1 MPPNSIPIKLT
12 PYSGSTTDGSDDET
26 RLSTALIESGAVV
39 LRQLL
44 ELKDK
49 GWKNESAE
57 RHFHNQRQTADN
69 ASPNLNAIWFGRM
82 KGVLREIDQQLDCV
96 PSYGALEFLDL
107 GCCPGGFSSHVLDK
121 NHDATGY
128 GISLP
133 VVDGGHE
140 FTLEHYHRSRFELM
154 YQNLTY
160 YQLSPSNLDDPRLQN
175 LPSEI
180 TSPTFDLVLLDG
192 HQLRTQSSAL
202 PWDKDRLLISQL
214 IISLEAVKEGGT
226 IVAKLPLPHRPI
238 SAKILH
244 LFKILSSE
252 VLAWKPKSMHGNR
265 GTFYAVAKG
274 IGRGPKGS
282 RMSGLILELRALWAS
297 LTFGGEEGLGR
308 FINPGD
314 FDFLITTD
322 DLIAHHL
329 GWLTSLGT
337 PLWQVQEEALQC
349 FFRKKN
355 II

>member
-49 GWKNESAE
+49 
-57 RHFHNQRQTADN
+57 
-69 ASPNLNAIWFGRM
+69 
-82 KGVLREIDQQLDCV
+82 LDCV

-160 YQLSPSNLDDPRLQN
+160 YQLGPSNFDDPRLQN
-175 LPSEI
+175 LPSGI
-180 TSPTFDLVLLDG
+180 TSHTFDLVLLDG
-192 HQLRTQSSAL
+192 HQLCTQSSAL

-274 IGRGPKGS
+274 IGRGPEGS
-282 RMSGLILELRALWAS
+282 RMSSLILELRALWAS
-297 LTFGGEEGLGR
+297 STFGGEGLGR

-337 PLWQVQEEALQC
+337 PLAGS
-349 FFRKKN
+349 RRSS
-355 II
+355 